1 MSQKR
6 AIVWFRND
14 LRLHDN
20 EALTEALRNADDVIP
35 VFIFDERTFKGKTNF
50 GFPKIGRYRAKF
62 IIESITALREN
73 LRKRGSELYVRVG
86 KPEEIL
92 LEIANAAKTSWVFCN
107 RERTQEELKVQDNL
121 EEKLWTIGQEI
132 RYSRGKM
139 LYYTADLPFPVTQ
152 TPDTFT
158 TFRKEVERITPVR
171 DPLPTPDK
179 IKPTNFNLEGGN
191 IPTLSDFGH
200 PDSENEPRAVL
211 DFKGGETE
219 ALKRLQYYLWDS
231 NLIKTY
237 EETRNGLVG
246 GDYSSK
252 LSVYISNGCLSPKM
266 IYHELKKY
274 EAERGSNTSTYW
286 LFFELLW
293 RDFFRLMGKKYGN
306 KIFQKGGILGKPDK
320 SWQENERTFQ
330 IWANGETG
338 IPFIDA
344 NMRELKLTGFMSN
357 RGRQNVASFLT
368 KDLHLNWLMGAEWFE
383 SQLIDYDPCSNYC
396 NWLYVAGVGNDP
408 RENRY
413 FNIISQAQRYD
424 PKGDYV
430 KLWLPELANIPSDKI
445 HRPDTLT
452 PEEQSDFHVKLN
464 LHYPRAMMA
473 TSKWVSS

>member
-20 EALTEALRNADDVIP
+20 EALSEALRSADEVIP
-35 VFIFDERTFKGKTNF
+35 VYIFDTRMFMGKRHF
-50 GFPKIGRYRAKF
+50 GFPKIGKYRAKF
-62 IIESITALREN
+62 IIESVKNLRDNLRE
-73 LRKRGSELYVRVG
+73 KGSDLYVRIG
-86 KPEEIL
+86 ITEDIL
-92 LEIANAAKTSWVFCN
+92 FDIANQAKTSWVFCN
-107 RERTQEELKVQDNL
+107 RERTEEELKMQDAL

-132 RYSRGKM
+132 RFSRGKM

-171 DPLPTPDK
+171 EPLPTPDK
-179 IKPTNFNLEGGN
+179 INPTGFKLEVGDLPSLEDLGHADFENDVRSALNL
-191 IPTLSDFGH
+191 
-200 PDSENEPRAVL
+200 
-211 DFKGGETE
+211 KGGETE

-237 EETRNGLVG
+237 EETRNGLLG

-252 LSVYISNGCLSPKM
+252 LSVYLSNGCLSPKM

-274 EAERGSNTSTYW
+274 EADRGSNTSTYW

-293 RDFFRLMGKKYGN
+293 RDFFRLMGKKYEN
-306 KIFQKGGILGKPDK
+306 KIFQKGGITGKPERNWHED
-320 SWQENERTFQ
+320 ERTFQ

-344 NMRELKLTGFMSN
+344 NMRELKSTGFMSN
-357 RGRQNVASFLT
+357 RGRQNVASFLV
-368 KDLHLNWLMGAEWFE
+368 KDLHINWIMGAEWFE
-383 SQLIDYDPCSNYC
+383 SQLIDYDPCSNYG

-413 FNIISQAQRYD
+413 FNIIAQAQRYD

-430 KLWLPELANIPSDKI
+430 KLWLPELTEIPVDKI

-452 PEEQSDFHVKLN
+452 AEEQRDCHVLLGMN
-464 LHYPRAMMA
+464 YPKAMMA
-473 TSKWVSS
+473 TAKWVS